1 MAFHGNPYDGHTL
14 NDSVKQA
21 ERLGDFKSKEI
32 YVDMGYRKHYY
43 DGKAAVHLAR
53 RGLKRVK
60 RSLRKCLKRRSA
72 IEPVIGHM
80 KNDGRL
86 GRNYLLGK
94 VGDRINAV
102 LCGAG
107 HNMRKLLR
115 AFLFFLFGWRF
126 YEDLSAEN

>member
-14 NDSVKQA
+14 KRCVEQA
-21 ERLGDFKSKEI
+21 ERLGKFKSKEI
-32 YVDMGYRKHYY
+32 YVDMGYRKHDY
-43 DGKAAVHLAR
+43 DGDAVVHVAR
-53 RGLKRVK
+53 RGLKKVK
-60 RSLRKCLKRRSA
+60 RSLRKWLKRRSA

-86 GRNYLLGK
+86 GRNYLLGEE
-94 VGDRINAV
+94 GDRMNAV

-115 AFLFFLFGWRF
+115 AFLCFLFGWRF
-126 YEDLSAEN
+126 YEDLPAKS